1 MIELILIRHG
11 QTHTNVA
18 GRWHGWSDQPLTPF
32 GQVQAQ
38 ATARRLA
45 PERDQIRGL
54 YTSPLR
60 RAAQT
65 ADVIGAAL
73 GREAIQI
80 EDLKEINFGEL
91 EGTSLEEM
99 EHQHPALFAR
109 WQDKTDMS
117 FQWPGGERRADFF
130 RRATDACQQILA
142 RHSGGKIVAVAHGG
156 TIRAC
161 LAHLLPHQLSR
172 WWDYAL
178 DNCGLNRVR
187 IEKDKTQLIALNDG
201 THLPQR

>member
-11 QTHTNVA
+11 QTQANA
-18 GRWHGWSDQPLTPF
+18 IGRWHGWSDHPLTPF
-32 GQVQAQ
+32 GQVQAH
-38 ATARRLA
+38 ATARRLV
-45 PERDQIRGL
+45 PERDQIRAL

-73 GREAIQI
+73 EREAVRI
-80 EDLKEINFGEL
+80 EGLKEINFGEL
-91 EGTSLEEM
+91 DGTTLEEM
-99 EHQHPALFAR
+99 KVQHPAIFAR
-109 WQDKTDMS
+109 WQDRTDMS

-142 RHSGGKIVAVAHGG
+142 GHSDGKIVIVAHGG

-161 LAHLLPHQLSR
+161 LAHLLPHQLSH

-178 DNCGLNRVR
+178 DNCGLNHVQ
-187 IEKDKTQLIALNDG
+187 IAKDKTQLIKLNDG